1 MFLLFCYY
9 GFSLG
14 YSQWLAA
21 MPQSR
26 LFCPCWEGEGL
37 TRQMLCVCWWFPCL
51 RSVLGQ
57 SRGCWAQRSPCDRD
71 PDVGQKWCNLPP
83 GSPLCPTAVALLSRS
98 FGACSSHYWGRNSLF
113 RGKSAAQICPSV
125 HSPCLPAS
133 PWLCQGTT
141 QHWKLSVLGM
151 EGPACPWVVR
161 N

>member
-51 RSVLGQ
+51 GQ
-57 SRGCWAQRSPCDRD
+57 SRGCWAQRNPCDRE

-83 GSPLCPTAVALLSRS
+83 GSPLLQQWHFCPDLLVHAVAIVGVGTHSSEVNQQHKSVPLSILPVCLHPHGCVREQHNTGNS
-98 FGACSSHYWGRNSLF
+98 VSWGWRD
-113 RGKSAAQICPSV
+113 
-125 HSPCLPAS
+125 LP
-133 PWLCQGTT
+133 
-141 QHWKLSVLGM
+141 VLG
-151 EGPACPWVVR
+151 
-161 N
+161 